1 MKASPVL
8 FLDFDGVTHPEQ
20 CTSDKLFTCLPL
32 IENVLRRYED
42 VEVVISSSWRE
53 FHKLSEMRGFFAS
66 DIAQRVV
73 DCTPILPR
81 NEVEPAPTRVRQR
94 ECLTWLDAN
103 RPGRPWL
110 AIDDVPWMF
119 EVGCANLLLTNHLTG
134 FSQADA
140 IYLKSV
146 LERFK

>member
-1 MKASPVL
+1 MKPSPVL

-32 IENVLRRYED
+32 IEDVLRRHEG
-42 VEVVISSSWRE
+42 VEVVISSSWRVHHPLE
-53 FHKLSEMRGFFAS
+53 ELRSYFSADMAH
-66 DIAQRVV
+66 RVI

-81 NEVEPAPTRVRQR
+81 NEVEPAATRVRQR

-119 EVGCANLLLTNHLTG
+119 EVGCANLLLTNHRTG
-134 FSQADA
+134 FSPTDA
-140 IYLKSV
+140 THLQSV
-146 LERFK
+146 LGRLK